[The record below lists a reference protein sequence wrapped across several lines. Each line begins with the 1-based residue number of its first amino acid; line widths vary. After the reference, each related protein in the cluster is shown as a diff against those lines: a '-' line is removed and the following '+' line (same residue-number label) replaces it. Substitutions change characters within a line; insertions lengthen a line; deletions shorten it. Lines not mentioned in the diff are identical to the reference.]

1 MKLLLRAAGF
11 VIGAAAIAGGQ
22 LWLEHAEF
30 PRQAAAV
37 SVKSVNGSD
46 ETAPRARFLGPLQT
60 AADDAAIFLIVAL
73 AAACFAK
80 PVMEQITRTWGSR
93 LKGESRA

>member
-1 MKLLLRAAGF
+1 MNLFQRAAGF

-22 LWLEHAEF
+22 LWLEHAAF

-37 SVKSVNGSD
+37 SVESVNGSD
-46 ETAPRARFLGPLQT
+46 ETALRARLLGPLQT
-60 AADDAAIFLIVAL
+60 AADDAAIVLIVTL

-80 PVMEQITRTWGSR
+80 PVMEQMTSTWGSR

>member
-11 VIGAAAIAGGQ
+11 VVGAAAIAGGQ

-37 SVKSVNGSD
+37 SVESVNGSN
-46 ETAPRARFLGPLQT
+46 ETARRARLLGPLQS
-60 AADDAAIFLIVAL
+60 AADDAAIVMIVAL

-80 PVMEQITRTWGSR
+80 PVMEQITSTWGSR
-93 LKGESRA
+93 LKGDSRA

>member
-11 VIGAAAIAGGQ
+11 VVGAAAIAGGQ

-37 SVKSVNGSD
+37 SVESVNGSN
-46 ETAPRARFLGPLQT
+46 ETAPRARLLGPLQS
-60 AADDAAIFLIVAL
+60 AADDAAIVMIVAL

-80 PVMEQITRTWGSR
+80 PVMDQITSTWGSR
-93 LKGESRA
+93 SKGESRA

>member
-11 VIGAAAIAGGQ
+11 VVGAAAIAGGQ

-37 SVKSVNGSD
+37 SVESVNGSN
-46 ETAPRARFLGPLQT
+46 ETAPRARLLGPVQST
-60 AADDAAIFLIVAL
+60 ADDAAVVLIVLL
-73 AAACFAK
+73 AAACFAA
-80 PVMEQITRTWGSR
+80 PVSQRFARHG
-93 LKGESRA
+93 